1 MLILQVYIVYLGALP
16 ALVNYGP
23 LAHHTSV
30 LQKVTGK
37 SSVEHRFVTNYKRS
51 FTGFSAWLTESER
64 DQVER
69 MDGVVSV
76 FPNRI
81 HQLQTT
87 SSWNFLGLKEDERA
101 HSNSTTE
108 SNIIIGVIDTGIW
121 PESESFSEKGF
132 SPPPKKWRGACEGGK
147 NFSCN
152 SKLIGA
158 RYYGMESARD
168 NDGHGSHT
176 ASTAAGNAV
185 KHVSFYGLGNGTAR
199 GGVPAARVAV
209 YSVCDIQGCRA
220 DRILSAFD
228 DVIADNVDLISISI
242 SPFTILRFELDPIAI
257 GAFHAMAKGILT
269 VNSAGNSGPARGTVR
284 SVVPWILTVAASNTN
299 RAFVTKVVLGDG
311 KTVVGKAVNSFELN
325 GTMYPLVYGGSASSR
340 CDAATAGFCT
350 PHCLDTKRVK
360 GKIVLCNSA
369 QNSDEVQSKG
379 AVASIVKSSK
389 VDYALIFSFP
399 VSVLSEEDYN
409 SVLSYMNLTKNPK
422 ATVLKSETIFNQTAP
437 ITASY
442 SSRGPNTLI
451 PDILKPDITAP
462 GTEILAA
469 YSPIAPPSES
479 DTRRVNYSIISG
491 TSMSCPHIAGVA
503 AYLKTFHPRWSPSM
517 IQSSI
522 MTTAQPMNTSTSPA
536 DHMAE
541 FAYGAGHVSPIAAV
555 HPGLVYELTISDHVT
570 FLCGLNYTGKSLR
583 LISGE
588 NSSCSEEQSQ
598 SLPRNLNYPSMTA
611 KVAATEPFNLTFR
624 RTVTNVG
631 TAKSNY
637 KAKVFGGSKLTIK
650 VVPDSLSLKSMY
662 QKRSFT
668 VTVSGQGPE
677 ADKLESAQL
686 IWSDG
691 AHSVK
696 SPIVIYATN

>member
-1 MLILQVYIVYLGALP
+1 MMILQVYIVYIGALS
-16 ALVNYGP
+16 ALVNYLP
-23 LAHHTSV
+23 LSHHTSV
-30 LQKVTGK
+30 LKKVTGK
-37 SSVEHRFVTNYKRS
+37 RLINNCFLTKHKRS
-51 FTGFSAWLTESER
+51 FTGFAAQLTESER
-64 DQVER
+64 DKVER
-69 MDGVVSV
+69 MDEVVSM

-101 HSNSTTE
+101 HSHSSTE
-108 SNIIIGVIDTGIW
+108 INIIIGVIDTGIW
-121 PESESFSEKGF
+121 PESESFSDKGF

-185 KHVSFYGLGNGTAR
+185 KHVSFYALGNGTAR
-199 GGVPAARVAV
+199 GGVPAARIAV

-284 SVVPWILTVAASNTN
+284 SVSPWIFTVAASNTN

-311 KTVVGKAVNSFELN
+311 KTVVGKSVNSFELN
-325 GTMYPLVYGGSASSR
+325 GTMYAQVYGGSASN
-340 CDAATAGFCT
+340 
-350 PHCLDTKRVK
+350 TKRVK
-360 GKIVLCNSA
+360 GKIVLCDSA

-379 AVASIVKSSK
+379 AIASIIKSSR
-389 VDYALIFSFP
+389 VDFALIFSFP

-409 SVLSYMNLTKNPK
+409 SVLSHMNSAKNPK
-422 ATVLKSETIFNQTAP
+422 ATVMKSETIFNQTAP

-451 PDILKPDITAP
+451 PDILKPDITVP

-503 AYLKTFHPRWSPSM
+503 AYLKTFHPRWSPFM
-517 IQSSI
+517 IQSAI
-522 MTTAQPMNTSTSPA
+522 MTTAQPMNTSTLS

-588 NSSCSEEQSQ
+588 NSSCSEEQSH

-631 TAKSNY
+631 TSKSNY
-637 KAKVFGGSKLTIK
+637 KAKVLGGSKLTVK

-662 QKRSFT
+662 QKKSFT

-677 ADKLESAQL
+677 ADKLESAHL

-691 AHSVK
+691 IHSVK

>member
-1 MLILQVYIVYLGALP
+1 MKFCSAENDQEKQVYIVYLGALP

-325 GTMYPLVYGGSASSR
+325 GTMYPLVYGGSASN
-340 CDAATAGFCT
+340 
-350 PHCLDTKRVK
+350 TKRVK